1 MCPIFVNYLQSF
13 DTRDEKKFN
22 SNLIKFS
29 NPEEQFYGISS
40 FLEKCLRINRCFDP
54 SSLQFLK
61 YFDYIDNNNPSVIHK
76 GITFMHFDIQFNKS
90 N

>member
-13 DTRDEKKFN
+13 DTRGENKFN

-29 NPEEQFYGISS
+29 NPEEQLYGISS
-40 FLEKCLRINRCFDP
+40 FLEKCLRINSCFDP

-61 YFDYIDNNNPSVIHK
+61 YLDYSHLS
-76 GITFMHFDIQFNKS
+76 NKRGAW
-90 N
+90 NKRGGVQKLQNQ